1 MIRLLVLLCFF
12 FMEGESFILENS
24 YSNAHQK
31 AVQENKILMVY
42 LTKKYSAACN
52 KELFKII
59 NSKKVSSLIEKCA
72 VFVIVY
78 QKQKESFPI
87 EMLYTV
93 QYPTLFFLDENEL
106 FRCKALRGH
115 MKPSDIAGCLK
126 QK

>member
-1 MIRLLVLLCFF
+1 
-12 FMEGESFILENS
+12 MEGESFILENS

-42 LTKKYSAACN
+42 LTKKHSAACN

-59 NSKKVSSLIEKCA
+59 NSKKVSSLIEKYA

-115 MKPSDIAGCLK
+115 MKPSDIARCLK

>member
-42 LTKKYSAACN
+42 LTKKHSAACN

-59 NSKKVSSLIEKCA
+59 NSKKVSSLIEKYA